1 MEGVKGNAFHLI
13 NLSKDDN
20 IIFLQETWLW
30 TFESNVI
37 DSLVPSYDSFMR
49 SSDMNENT
57 SNFQVPRGKGGIA
70 IIWPKSLGKQM
81 KRLEDGNERIQAVEL
96 NAGDIKLCI
105 INAYLP
111 TLNLPSSRECY
122 QEMLDVVHNIIDR
135 YSHSH
140 NIVFC
145 GDLNR
150 SLLQTRSNPHDAM
163 LKAFVVEH
171 CLHLDPDVGG

>member
-1 MEGVKGNAFHLI
+1 MEGVKGNASYLI
-13 NLSKDDN
+13 NMSRDDN
-20 IIFLQETWLW
+20 IICLQETWLW
-30 TFESNVI
+30 TFKSNVI

-49 SSDMNENT
+49 CSDMNENI

-70 IIWPKSLGKQM
+70 IIWPKSFGKQM

-96 NAGDIKLCI
+96 NDGNTNLCI

-122 QEMLDVVHNIIDR
+122 QEMLDVAHNIIDR

-140 NIVFC
+140 KIVF
-145 GDLNR
+145 LW
-150 SLLQTRSNPHDAM
+150 
-163 LKAFVVEH
+163 
-171 CLHLDPDVGG
+171 